1 MTLAIPL
8 LSTIPKLTW
17 SAAIDIVLVAA
28 IIYQLILL
36 VKGRRAA
43 HILTG
48 VAIIAVSYSAS
59 VWLNLELLGS
69 LLSTLAP
76 YTAFALI
83 VMFQSE
89 IRRMLARI
97 GRRRWI
103 AYGSRFQR
111 RESADEIVLAV
122 GQLAKSK
129 IGALIVLERD
139 IGLRTFIESGVI
151 LDAMLSRD
159 LLLAIFEP
167 GAAMHDGAAVVQ
179 GSRVAAA
186 ACFLPL
192 TMNPN
197 LYRELGTRHRA
208 GIGVTE
214 EADCLAVIV
223 SEETGRISLAAFGEL
238 ESGVTLEHLAERLE
252 LHYSRKDPVRPTGKT
267 SVPAP
272 AVREESTPS

>member
-1 MTLAIPL
+1 MTPALPF
-8 LSTIPKLTW
+8 LSTITKLTW
-17 SAAIDIVLVAA
+17 SEAIDIVVVAV
-28 IIYQLILL
+28 IVYQLILI

-48 VAIIAVSYSAS
+48 VGIIAVSYSIS
-59 VWLNLELLGS
+59 VWANLELLRS
-69 LLSTLAP
+69 LLSTVAP

-89 IRRMLARI
+89 IRGMLARI
-97 GRRRWI
+97 GRRRWF

-122 GQLAKSK
+122 GQLAKNK

-151 LDAMLSRD
+151 LDAVLSRD

-179 GSRVAAA
+179 GNRVAAA

-192 TMNPN
+192 TMNPV

-208 GIGVTE
+208 AIGITE

-238 ESGVTLEHLAERLE
+238 ETDVKMDRLAARLE
-252 LHYSRKDPVRPTGKT
+252 LHNSRKDPVRQPGALP
-267 SVPAP
+267 VPVQT
-272 AVREESTPS
+272 VREESTPS

>member
-1 MTLAIPL
+1 MTPAVPF

-17 SAAIDIVLVAA
+17 SAVIDIVLVAA
-28 IIYQLILL
+28 IVYQLILI

-48 VAIIAVSYSAS
+48 VGIIGVSYVAS
-59 VWLNLELLGS
+59 VWANLELLRS
-69 LLSTLAP
+69 LLATVAP

-89 IRRMLARI
+89 IRGMLARI
-97 GRRRWI
+97 GRRRWF

-122 GQLAKSK
+122 GQLAKNK
-129 IGALIVLERD
+129 IGALIVIERD

-151 LDAMLSRD
+151 LDAVLSRD

-179 GSRVAAA
+179 GNRVAAA

-192 TMNPN
+192 TMNPV

-208 GIGVTE
+208 AIGITE
-214 EADCLAVIV
+214 EADCLALIV
-223 SEETGRISLAAFGEL
+223 SEETGRISYAAFGEIK
-238 ESGVTLEHLAERLE
+238 SNVTLEQVAARLE
-252 LHYSRKDPVRPTGKT
+252 QHYGRKDPVLPTAAT
-267 SVPAP
+267 VASVQT
-272 AVREESTPS
+272 VREESTPS

>member
-1 MTLAIPL
+1 MAQSLPF
-8 LSTIPKLTW
+8 LSSIPKLTW
-17 SAAIDIVLVAA
+17 SAGVDILLVAA
-28 IIYQLILL
+28 IVYQLILIIR
-36 VKGRRAA
+36 GRRAA

-48 VAIIAVSYSAS
+48 VGFIACSYLVS
-59 VWLNLELLGS
+59 VWANLELLRS
-69 LLSTLAP
+69 LLSTVAP

-97 GRRRWI
+97 GRRRWF

-122 GQLAKSK
+122 AQLARNK
-129 IGALIVLERD
+129 IGALIVIEGD
-139 IGLRTFIESGVI
+139 IGLRTFVESGVA
-151 LDAMLSRD
+151 LDAVLSRD
-159 LLLAIFEP
+159 LILAIFEP
-167 GAAMHDGAAVVQ
+167 GAAMHDGAAIVQ
-179 GSRVAAA
+179 GNRVAAA

-223 SEETGRISLAAFGEL
+223 SEETGRISLAAFSEL
-238 ESGVTLEHLAERLE
+238 ETDVSLDQVAARLE
-252 LHYSRKDPVRPTGKT
+252 LHYSRKEPVRHRARMPVPVEPT
-267 SVPAP
+267 
-272 AVREESTPS
+272 REESKIS

>member
-1 MTLAIPL
+1 M
-8 LSTIPKLTW
+8 SSIPKLTW
-17 SAAIDIVLVAA
+17 SAAVDIVLVAT
-28 IIYQLILL
+28 IIYQLILI
-36 VKGRRAA
+36 VRGRRAA

-48 VAIIAVSYSAS
+48 VGIIAISYAVS
-59 VWLNLELLGS
+59 VWANLELLRS
-69 LLSTLAP
+69 LLSTVAP

-97 GRRRWI
+97 GRRRWF

-111 RESADEIVLAV
+111 KESADEIVLAV
-122 GQLAKSK
+122 AQLAKSK

-151 LDAMLSRD
+151 LDAILSRD

-179 GSRVAAA
+179 GNRVAAA

-192 TMNPN
+192 TMNPV

-238 ESGVTLEHLAERLE
+238 ESDVTIEKLAARLD
-252 LHYSRKDPVRPTGKT
+252 LHYSRKDAARLKAGEATAV
-267 SVPAP
+267 S
-272 AVREESTPS
+272 AVREESNPS

>member
-1 MTLAIPL
+1 MTLAIPY

-17 SAAIDIVLVAA
+17 SAVVDIVLVAV
-28 IIYQLILL
+28 IIYQLILI
-36 VKGRRAA
+36 VQGRRAA

-48 VAIIAVSYSAS
+48 VGVILVTYGAS
-59 VWLNLELLGS
+59 VYANLELLRS
-69 LLSTLAP
+69 LLSTVAP

-97 GRRRWI
+97 GRRRWF

-122 GQLAKSK
+122 GQLAKNH

-151 LDAMLSRD
+151 LDAVLSRD

-179 GSRVAAA
+179 GNRVAAA

-192 TMNPN
+192 TMNPI

-214 EADCLAVIV
+214 EADCLAIIV

-238 ESGVTLEHLAERLE
+238 EPNVTQDRLAARLE
-252 LHYSRKDPVRPTGKT
+252 LHYSRKDALPIFSGEPVAAPT
-267 SVPAP
+267 
-272 AVREESTPS
+272 VREESKPS